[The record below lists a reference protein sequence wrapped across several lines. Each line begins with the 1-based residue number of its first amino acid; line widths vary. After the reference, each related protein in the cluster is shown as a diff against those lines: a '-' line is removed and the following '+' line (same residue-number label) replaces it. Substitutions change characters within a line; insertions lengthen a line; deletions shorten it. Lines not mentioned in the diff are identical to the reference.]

1 MLAELSLLISTL
13 KTLNDGIKTVKES
26 SGHLK
31 GISGLFTALTESKV
45 AVETIEHKQKE
56 GDHILTQ
63 EECLEL
69 AWAKAEIRNKEKELK
84 KHTPRDVWRDMLNI
98 QHKSVMEHKSKLEKE
113 RLARNRAITKR
124 DELVKTVMGT
134 IVLIS
139 LGGAAFYGTGMLGFN
154 PVI

>member
-1 MLAELSLLISTL
+1 MLAELSVLVSTL

-98 QHKSVMEHKSKLEKE
+98 QHKSVMEHKSRLEKE

-124 DELVKTVMGT
+124 EDIIKNVAGVVFLA
-134 IVLIS
+134 IV
-139 LGGAAFYGTGMLGFN
+139 GFGAWYLAQYL
-154 PVI
+154 PS

>member
-1 MLAELSLLISTL
+1 MIAELSLLVSTL

-56 GDHILTQ
+56 GAHILTQ

-124 DELVKTVMGT
+124 DDLVKTVMGT
-134 IVLIS
+134 VVLIS
-139 LGGAAFYGTGMLGFN
+139 LGGAAFYATGMFGFN

>member
-1 MLAELSLLISTL
+1 MLAELSILVSTL

-31 GISGLFTALTESKV
+31 GISGLFSALTESKV

-69 AWAKAEIRNKEKELK
+69 AWAKAEIRAKEKELK
-84 KHTPRDVWRDMLNI
+84 KHTPRDVWRDMLTI
-98 QHKSVMEHKSKLEKE
+98 QHKSVMEHKSKLEKQ
-113 RLARNRAITKR
+113 RIAKNRAITKR
-124 DELVKTVMGT
+124 EETVKSAFGT
-134 IVLIS
+134 TILI
-139 LGGAAFYGTGMLGFN
+139 GVGVAVYYGTQGLGAG
-154 PVI
+154 PLI

>member
-56 GDHILTQ
+56 GDHVLTQ
-63 EECLEL
+63 EEALEL

-84 KHTPRDVWRDMLNI
+84 KHTPRDVWRDMLAI
-98 QHKSVMEHKSKLEKE
+98 QHKSVMEHKSKLERE

-124 DELVKTVMGT
+124 EDLIKNVFGT
-134 IVLIS
+134 IVLLS
-139 LGGAAFYGTGMLGFN
+139 FGGAAFYGTGILSTG
-154 PVI
+154 PIV